1 VDGEHSAGAMEDSVH
16 ASAAAAAAPQVS
28 ERAAA
33 GISERLDQIERLLAE
48 GLAGP
53 LRELRDQLALDRFKE
68 QQIDRLHQELQ
79 GYKTDLLGRAV
90 RPLLLG
96 LIRLHDTLGKVKESL
111 RQVPPAEL
119 TVERAAG
126 FFDGFRG
133 DLELVLEEH
142 GVLRFET
149 AGERFDP
156 HRQTAARTV
165 PAADP
170 GRVGLVAERLRPGF
184 AQGEVPLQKE
194 RVVVYVAVVGGATG

>member
-1 VDGEHSAGAMEDSVH
+1 VDGKRRPGAMEGPV
-16 ASAAAAAAPQVS
+16 AAPAAAAAVPQDP

-33 GISERLDQIERLLAE
+33 GVSERLDRIERLLAE

-53 LRELRDQLALDRFKE
+53 LCELRDQLALDHFRE

-79 GYKTDLLGRAV
+79 GYKTDLLRRAI

-96 LIRLHDTLGKVKESL
+96 LIRLHDNLGKVQDSL

-119 TVERAAG
+119 RPERITG
-126 FFDGFRG
+126 FLDGFRG
-133 DLELVLEEH
+133 DLELLLEEH
-142 GVLRFET
+142 EVLRFET

-170 GRVGLVAERLRPGF
+170 GSVGHVAERLRPGF
-184 AQGEVPLQKE
+184 AQGEAMLQKE
-194 RVVVYVAVVGGATG
+194 RVAVYVAAAGGATG